1 MKIYLASRTR
11 HTEKL
16 LKLAEFLITKGHTIT
31 SDWIYVTENL
41 KPFSENLNRVREIA
55 DHNLQMMTESDCL
68 IMFNDPGGTDLFSEF
83 GICLATKKIKNSD
96 MKIYVVGKFDDATIL
111 QHGSFV
117 EHFETLDQ
125 VLQKEGITASE
136 EIKNLKF
143 E

>member
-16 LKLAEFLITKGHTIT
+16 LKLADFLISQGHTIT

-41 KPFSENLNRVREIA
+41 KPFSQNLNRVKEIA
-55 DHNLQMMTESDCL
+55 DHNLQMMTQSDCL

-83 GICLATKKIKNSD
+83 GICLATKKLLNPN
-96 MKIYVVGKFDDATIL
+96 MKIYVIGKFDEATIL
-111 QHGSFV
+111 QHGSLV
-117 EHFETLDQ
+117 EHFDTLVQ
-125 VLQKEGITASE
+125 VLQKEGITVPE

>member
-16 LKLAEFLITKGHTIT
+16 LKLAEFLIASGHTIT
-31 SDWIYVTENL
+31 SDWIYITENL
-41 KPFSENLNRVREIA
+41 KPFSQNLNRVREIA

-83 GICLATKKIKNSD
+83 GICLATKKTKNPE
-96 MKIYVVGKFDDATIL
+96 MKIYVVGKFDEATIL
-111 QHGSFV
+111 QHGSLV
-117 EHFETLDQ
+117 EHFSNLEEILK
-125 VLQKEGITASE
+125 KEGIKITE
-136 EIKNLKF
+136 EILNLKF